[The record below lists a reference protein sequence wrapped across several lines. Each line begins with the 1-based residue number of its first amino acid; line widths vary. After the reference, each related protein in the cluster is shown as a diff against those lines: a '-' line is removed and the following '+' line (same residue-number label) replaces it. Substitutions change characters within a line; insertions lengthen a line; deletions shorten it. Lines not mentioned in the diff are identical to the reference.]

1 MPPKPSY
8 RRNRDYSTHFNWT
21 YDLKRDV
28 YHCYLTAKED
38 PRIGYMKRLKEK
50 WDEIH
55 PEYSFLSDK
64 NLRDQAS
71 RFEKNK
77 DVKDT
82 EYVHFRSNNNSEV
95 DKQTDYSNNCSE
107 TVNNSHSGSYEESQP
122 TLEPSTIIQQE
133 CFQSIKPLFER
144 NYVTINRQPINERT
158 FCTKSTFIPIKI
170 VKENVDIISHFP
182 YHNFNNSLSC
192 STFPTAMKYADV
204 TPIHKKDDKTDK
216 TNYRPISI
224 LPNLSKV
231 YERLMYNQI
240 SPYFDSVFSKFQ
252 CGFRKGFNAQHCLLT
267 MVEKWRKTLD
277 EGGETGA
284 VLTDLSKA
292 FDCIDHNLL
301 IAKLNA
307 YGFEKRSLQF
317 IHSYLTKRK
326 QRTKVDSAFSSW
338 EMILSGVPQGSIL
351 GPLLFNIYICDMF
364 FETPENIDLPDMLTI
379 ILPTHTPQK

>member
-1 MPPKPSY
+1 
-8 RRNRDYSTHFNWT
+8 
-21 YDLKRDV
+21 
-28 YHCYLTAKED
+28 
-38 PRIGYMKRLKEK
+38 
-50 WDEIH
+50 
-55 PEYSFLSDK
+55 
-64 NLRDQAS
+64 
-71 RFEKNK
+71 
-77 DVKDT
+77 
-82 EYVHFRSNNNSEV
+82 
-95 DKQTDYSNNCSE
+95 
-107 TVNNSHSGSYEESQP
+107 
-122 TLEPSTIIQQE
+122 
-133 CFQSIKPLFER
+133 
-144 NYVTINRQPINERT
+144 
-158 FCTKSTFIPIKI
+158 
-170 VKENVDIISHFP
+170 
-182 YHNFNNSLSC
+182 
-192 STFPTAMKYADV
+192 MKYAADV
-204 TPIHKKDDKTDK
+204 TPIHKRDDKTDK

-252 CGFRKGFNAQHCLLT
+252 CKFRKIFNAQHCLLT

-307 YGFEKRSLQF
+307 YGFEKRSLEF

-338 EMILSGVPQGSIL
+338 EMLISVVPQGSIL

-364 FETPENIDLPDMLTI
+364 FETPENIDFAEYPDDNTPYTYSSKIEHVLTNLQSASNLPVDIRMTNAKFSNVERVKLLGVNFEGRLNFDYHMNTLLNKVDKKYHALARVCNYMDAKKRRALMNAFI
-379 ILPTHTPQK
+379 TSQFSSCPLV